1 MFVFT
6 SVDREEMNIVNLF
19 FDTLE
24 EAQQS
29 MAKAF
34 SEDASIDY
42 EKALDII
49 INSKRGHLENEDE
62 DEDEYAGWDEG
73 DYVFHG
79 DCGWYQSSYCGTI
92 VYQVEEVKKK

>member
-19 FDTLE
+19 FDTFE

-34 SEDASIDY
+34 SEDANIDY

-49 INSKRGHLENEDE
+49 TNDKSGNVEDNEKAE
-62 DEDEYAGWDEG
+62 DVGWDDG
-73 DYVFHG
+73 DYVFHS
-79 DCGWYQSSYCGTI
+79 DCGWYQSSSCGTI
-92 VYQVEEVKKK
+92 VYQIEEVKKK